1 MKEKKIYQFSLLWH
15 ARYVSSLGNFHMQFQ
30 EQKLEDKKLDKKIHY
45 YTLKTRLMMFSG
57 AKIINKHT

>member
-1 MKEKKIYQFSLLWH
+1 MKEKKIYQFSLLWY

-45 YTLKTRLMMFSG
+45 YTL
-57 AKIINKHT
+57 